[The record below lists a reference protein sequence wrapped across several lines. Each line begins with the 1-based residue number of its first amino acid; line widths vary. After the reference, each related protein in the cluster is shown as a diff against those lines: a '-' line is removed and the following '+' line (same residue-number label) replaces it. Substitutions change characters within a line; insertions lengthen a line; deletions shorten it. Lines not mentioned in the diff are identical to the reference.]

1 MLKNNQSIINLME
14 SIPYKPVFFS
24 SFLKKHYQKKLNELL
39 INSMED
45 FNYPTFKLAL
55 YLGAEPNTSIQSL
68 KDHHLILGTTRNG
81 MSNLNSLNDQL
92 DKNIKVTSQ
101 KGDHLVTCCTKNG
114 EPLFLNT
121 LLNFGGNVEANEQ
134 PGGYLPLHMA
144 ATKGM
149 VEAIE
154 VLIKH
159 GADINAVYEVSTT
172 TKKSRN
178 PKGWTPLIC
187 ACIHNK
193 PEAVKKLLEL
203 GANPFD
209 KNEKG
214 TNAATICLNIK
225 NKELSDY
232 IIEKQKN
239 FSILK

>member
-1 MLKNNQSIINLME
+1 MLKNNQSVINLME

-55 YLGAEPNTSIQSL
+55 YLGAEPNI
-68 KDHHLILGTTRNG
+68 DVI
-81 MSNLNSLNDQL
+81 
-92 DKNIKVTSQ
+92 SQ
-101 KGDHLVTCCTKNG
+101 KDYHLVTRCARSG
-114 EPLFLNT
+114 EALFLNT
-121 LLNFGGNVEANEQ
+121 LLNFGGNVTANEAI
-134 PGGYLPLHMA
+134 GGYLPLHMA

-149 VEAIE
+149 VETIDI
-154 VLIKH
+154 LIKH
-159 GADINAVYEVSTT
+159 GANINAVYEVNS
-172 TKKSRN
+172 TKKTKN

-193 PEAVKKLLEL
+193 TEAGKKLLDL

-214 TNAATICLNIK
+214 LNAVTICLNNK
-225 NKELSDY
+225 NQELADY
-232 IIEKQKN
+232 ILEKQNN
-239 FSILK
+239 FITIK